1 MFTVENLAVRLG
13 DKNILQNVHFTID
26 TPGQLVGI
34 LGANGSGKTT
44 LLDHSRDQY
53 TAKSS
58 NGSRTGTGD
67 RTEEA
72 GYDDTHDGDAAA
84 AVPNAGI
91 YKIDQSSGDT
101 GFGHDISGKYEKWD
115 R

>member
-1 MFTVENLAVRLG
+1 MKDGSIMV
-13 DKNILQNVHFTID
+13 I
-26 TPGQLVGI
+26 GI
-34 LGANGSGKTT
+34 AGGTGSGKTT

-72 GYDDTHDGDAAA
+72 GYDDTHDGDAASSVSDTGINEPDQA
-84 AVPNAGI
+84 LGDACLCHDVAGQYKKRNGKQQKLADAGI
-91 YKIDQSSGDT
+91 HVGC
-101 GFGHDISGKYEKWD
+101 HD

>member
-1 MFTVENLAVRLG
+1 MTMAMELAVAISAVEKG
-13 DKNILQNVHFTID
+13 AEKPPCWIIA
-26 TPGQLVGI
+26 GI
-34 LGANGSGKTT
+34 STQPRAATV
-44 LLDHSRDQY
+44 
-53 TAKSS
+53 A
-58 NGSRTGTGD
+58 GD

-101 GFGHDISGKYEKWD
+101 GFCHDISGKYEKWD

>member
-1 MFTVENLAVRLG
+1 MAMELAVAISAVE
-13 DKNILQNVHFTID
+13 K
-26 TPGQLVGI
+26 
-34 LGANGSGKTT
+34 GAEKPPCWII
-44 LLDHSRDQY
+44 
-53 TAKSS
+53 AKSS

-67 RTEEA
+67 GTEEA

-84 AVPNAGI
+84 AVSHAGI

-101 GFGHDISGKYEKWD
+101 GFCHDISGKYEKWD